1 VHLGRHDG
9 AGEDTATDGDH
20 AGEGALLVDVRA
32 LNGRLGRAEA
42 QTNILI
48 PSPATGV
55 LARSADLVVQ
65 EDVRLSIIS
74 IVMACDRDG
83 RLLCTCFW

>member
-20 AGEGALLVDVRA
+20 AGERALLVDVRA